1 MNEILVKHGGIRS
14 EIAKTF
20 GVSAVTVRSALKGRT
35 QSELALRI
43 RKMAVEHG
51 GVEIQPLNK

>member
-1 MNEILVKHGGIRS
+1 MNEILVKHGKIRS
-14 EIAKTF
+14 KIAKTF
-20 GVSAVTVRSALKGRT
+20 DVSAVTVRSALKGRT

-43 RKMAVEHG
+43 RKMAIEHG